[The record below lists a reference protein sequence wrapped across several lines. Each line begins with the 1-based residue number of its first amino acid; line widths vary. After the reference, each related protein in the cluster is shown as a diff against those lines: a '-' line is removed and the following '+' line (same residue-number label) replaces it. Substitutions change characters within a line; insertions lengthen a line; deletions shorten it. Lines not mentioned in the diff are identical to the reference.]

1 MSVPNP
7 SAGVPDE
14 LLDSLLRGTDQA
26 PLPESWRRFLAA
38 EVHAPDAEPALALL
52 EAVSVLHY
60 LQESRWPDPAPE
72 APAAAAVREDDFWSP
87 ARLKALRDWLLFPPV
102 LAWPEL
108 AALLRRRQTPLPR
121 AAWQIVFDGLE
132 RHPDLFPVVADLLPE
147 EARAEAARHP
157 RHHGLFPRQAPDLRR
172 MEQVR
177 GMRQAFHW
185 LWQDAEA
192 ALAWLGADPPGADA
206 RWWAAFLRDFA
217 HRLPP
222 AATGLLPLLPSK
234 EAWPPDLRYVRAL
247 LGDETDR
254 QGTLLILAGLFS
266 MDQGQLRLALPPP
279 GPAWGGRWPEEAG
292 LDRASAFT
300 HLLRGVSPGLLA
312 EALAL
317 TPEDLYRLAF
327 RSPEAETLL
336 PALAD
341 QLRLYTDPEARLA
354 WWNQRLAWPGKLP
367 VEAREELAMG
377 LPHDRLSAL
386 LVRHLPLYRE
396 RFDPEGPAA
405 RLLAAESLFW
415 SEALTGEVLGALS
428 LHAAL
433 AQAWS
438 VHPRLFPALLW
449 RGHLGVW
456 ARQLQGARPLGDLPA
471 PLYRRREDILK
482 VIQARIGL
490 HQAFRGAA

>member
-1 MSVPNP
+1 MSAKFP
-7 SAGVPDE
+7 SSGVPDE

-26 PLPESWRRFLAA
+26 PVPESWRRFLAA
-38 EVHAPDAEPALALL
+38 EVHIPDADPPLALL

-60 LQESRWPDPAPE
+60 LQECRWPDPEPDE
-72 APAAAAVREDDFWSP
+72 PIRENFREDTFWSP
-87 ARLKALRDWLLFPPV
+87 ARLKTLRDWLIFPPA

-108 AALLRRRQTPLPR
+108 AALLHRRQTPLPR
-121 AAWQIVFDGLE
+121 AAWQPVLDGLE
-132 RHPDLFPVVADLLPE
+132 RHPDLFAVVADLLPE
-147 EARAEAARHP
+147 EARDEAARHP

-172 MEQVR
+172 MEQSR

-185 LWQDAEA
+185 LWQDPDA
-192 ALAWLGADPPGADA
+192 ALAWLSGDPPGADA

-222 AATGLLPLLPSK
+222 TAKGLLPLLPSK
-234 EAWPPDLRYVRAL
+234 QIWPPDLRYVRAM
-247 LGDETDR
+247 LGDEAER
-254 QGTLLILAGLFS
+254 QATLLILSGLLS
-266 MDQGQLRLALPPP
+266 INQGQLRLALPPP

-312 EALAL
+312 EALAMTL
-317 TPEDLYRLAF
+317 EEFYRSSF
-327 RSPEAETLL
+327 RSPEAEVLL

-341 QLRLYTDPEARLA
+341 QLRLYADPSARLA
-354 WWNQRLAWPGKLP
+354 WWSERLAWPGKLP
-367 VEAREELAMG
+367 AEATEELAKG

-386 LVRHLPLYRE
+386 ILRHLPLQRGG
-396 RFDPEGPAA
+396 FDPEGPVA

-428 LHAAL
+428 LHAPL
-433 AQAWS
+433 AQVWS

-471 PLYRRREDILK
+471 ALYRRREDILK
-482 VIQARIGL
+482 VIQSRIGL
-490 HQAFRGAA
+490 HRDFRGED